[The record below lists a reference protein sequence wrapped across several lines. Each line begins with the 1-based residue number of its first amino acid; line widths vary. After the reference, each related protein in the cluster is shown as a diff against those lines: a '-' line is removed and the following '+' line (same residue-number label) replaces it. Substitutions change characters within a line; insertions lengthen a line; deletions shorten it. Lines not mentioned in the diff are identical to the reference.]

1 MPAETT
7 PAPALGPA
15 ALCLGAVLILV
26 DIQLLAGWRWGGV
39 IAAPFIIAYF
49 ALCWGRIML
58 SAKVLLGICALM
70 TLPVLLRPG
79 GVETLITAFGR
90 MTFLPAFIAALGLL
104 RAAAGASGTVAAAGR
119 LLVNQAPSRRY
130 AALTLGG
137 HIFGVLLNI
146 GGLALLLDMTRR
158 ANTLEAGHGDPQVVE
173 IRERRM
179 TTAVM
184 RGFAAIAFWS
194 PLGVSM
200 NLLLASMPS
209 VAWLDVAPYGFAAA
223 LAFMALGFVLDRIEN
238 PPRHLALE
246 PQKSPG
252 GGKAIAAMV
261 GHIAAISALSLA
273 AEAGT
278 RLSFQTILVNL
289 VPLYAGGWLIV
300 GALRT
305 GLPPLAT
312 AFRALRDEGVAR
324 WPGAANE
331 ISIFAASGLS
341 GVVLADLA
349 PTDALQAMVSAAA
362 LPAGLFAAALA
373 LVVIV
378 TGVLGVNPM
387 ISASILAATFSTI
400 TVPGLSPANV
410 VLALAGGWVC
420 IIGFGPL
427 MSSLVMTAAVIGRR
441 PAEVGIRWN
450 GRFTLAAVILWL
462 LALLV
467 IRI

>member
-1 MPAETT
+1 MPVENT
-7 PAPALGPA
+7 PGPPVNAA

-39 IAAPFIIAYF
+39 LAAPFIIGYF

-58 SAKVLLGICALM
+58 SAKLLLGVCALL

-79 GVETLITAFGR
+79 GIDTLVTAFGR
-90 MTFLPAFIAALGLL
+90 MTFLPAFVAALGLL
-104 RAAAGASGTVAAAGR
+104 RAAAGASDTVAAAGR
-119 LLVNQAPSRRY
+119 LLVNQKPSRRY

-146 GGLALLLDMTRR
+146 GGLALLLDMTKR
-158 ANTLEAGHGDPQVVE
+158 ANTLEAGHGDPRVVE

-194 PLGVSM
+194 PLGVAV
-200 NLLLASMPS
+200 NLLLASMPD

-223 LAFMALGFVLDRIEN
+223 LAFMALGFLFDRIEN
-238 PPRHLALE
+238 PQRLLVPE
-246 PQKSPG
+246 PEKSEG
-252 GGKAIAAMV
+252 GGKAVAGMI
-261 GHIAAISALSLA
+261 GHIVAISGLSMA
-273 AEAGT
+273 AEALT
-278 RLSFQTILVNL
+278 HLSFQTILVNL
-289 VPLYAGGWLIV
+289 VPLYAAGWLV
-300 GALRT
+300 AGALRA

-312 AFRALRDEGVAR
+312 AFRSLRDEGVAR
-324 WPGAANE
+324 WPGYANE

-349 PTDALQAMVSAAA
+349 PTDALQAMVSTAA
-362 LPAGLFAAALA
+362 LPAGVFAAGLA
-373 LVVIV
+373 LTVIA
-378 TGVLGVNPM
+378 TGALGVNPM

-400 TVPGLSPANV
+400 TVPGLSHANV
-410 VLALAGGWVC
+410 VLALSGGWVC
-420 IIGFGPL
+420 IIGFAPL

-441 PAEVGIRWN
+441 ATEVGVRWN